1 MCYLF
6 KQGIVPLAQNT
17 VTISATIENQISEL
31 DEDNNGMV
39 AVDLETKEKKRKI
52 QSVIWDSNKSMIFLG
67 FVLAFDA
74 WAALFYCF
82 KANIIT
88 DILN

>member
-67 FVLAFDA
+67 FVLVFDA